1 VKVVVNGEPAEVPS
15 GCTVA
20 ALVSVFTSGNTG
32 VAVARNDDVV
42 PRSAWAD
49 AVLAEDDRV
58 EILTAVQG
66 G

>member
-1 VKVVVNGEPAEVPS
+1 VKIVVNGEPAEVPA

-20 ALVSVFTSGNTG
+20 TLVSQITSGKTG

-42 PRSAWAD
+42 SRSAWAD
-49 AVLAEDDRV
+49 TVLAEGDQV

>member
-1 VKVVVNGEPAEVPS
+1 VTIVVNGEATQVPD

-20 ALVSVFTSGNTG
+20 DLVSKVASGPG

-42 PRSAWAD
+42 PRSAWAC
-49 AVLAEDDRV
+49 AILADGDQV

>member
-1 VKVVVNGEPAEVPS
+1 MRVVVNGEPAEVPAGS
-15 GCTVA
+15 TVA
-20 ALVSVFTSGNTG
+20 DLVARMAGGPG

-42 PRSAWAD
+42 PRSAWAC
-49 AVLAEDDRV
+49 AELAEGDAV